1 MGESR
6 FSAHRR
12 DLGMSFALSCTIWLF
27 NIAME
32 NPLYMEVLMGKSSTN
47 GLFSM
52 AMFNNQRVHE
62 KVQLVI
68 EAANPG
74 WFRWANN
81 NLNSQ

>member
-1 MGESR
+1 
-6 FSAHRR
+6 
-12 DLGMSFALSCTIWLF
+12 
-27 NIAME
+27 ME
-32 NPLYMEVLMGKSSTN
+32 NPLYMEVLMGKSSIN